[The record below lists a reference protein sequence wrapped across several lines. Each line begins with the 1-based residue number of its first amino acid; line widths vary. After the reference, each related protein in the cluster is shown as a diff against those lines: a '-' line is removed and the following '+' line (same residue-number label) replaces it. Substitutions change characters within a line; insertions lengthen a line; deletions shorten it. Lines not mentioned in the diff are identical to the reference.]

1 MANLFW
7 KLQCESKSAE
17 PIDGWHFTSKQ
28 YFCDKY
34 VDIIKV
40 ETQHCNLIKKFY
52 VDLLDETEHV
62 SIAAMLVSRKT
73 KAKILAAA
81 GEPTTVADAAYR
93 AGLALG
99 RYHKANEIANAAY
112 IEYEKAEKI
121 YKALLEKEAENE
133 TNSIGKNGN

>member
-7 KLQCESKSAE
+7 KLQCESKSVE

-52 VDLLDETEHV
+52 VDLLDDTQHV

-73 KAKILAAA
+73 KAKKRGETALDTIEQIWAA
-81 GEPTTVADAAYR
+81 
-93 AGLALG
+93 
-99 RYHKANEIANAAY
+99 KEIALERFEAAQQ
-112 IEYEKAEKI
+112 IERKARAEYEE
-121 YKALLEKEAENE
+121 LLDLYLTRKEEEQENE
-133 TNSIGKNGN
+133 TNGIGKNSN